1 MKDYTCIPVGTWV
14 EGTRRVSLANQ
25 RKPFKGWV
33 EHTGELYTIYDIAR
47 RCKFQVAPEYV
58 WSMGIDAE
66 VKGALIDF
74 TLDMKQESW
83 FRELIGG

>member
-1 MKDYTCIPVGTWV
+1 MRDYTCIPVGTWV
-14 EGTRRVSLANQ
+14 EGKRLVNVGGQ

-33 EHTGELYTIYDIAR
+33 EKAGELYLIYDVER
-47 RCKFQVAPEYV
+47 GCKFQVSHEYV

-66 VKGALIDF
+66 VRGALIDF